1 MRWDRQ
7 NIFLLAG
14 PFRYKRR
21 GEFVTVGFVSTYFT
35 VILLGFEMFFFS
47 FFFFFFITGSSLYQA
62 GFHCMIKKRT
72 FSCGKSRRAKRYRV
86 RPILLVASLFL
97 LAVLLLDQNQKN
109 CFLINF

>member
-47 FFFFFFITGSSLYQA
+47 FFFFFFYNGVFVITGGVPLYD
-62 GFHCMIKKRT
+62 KKENFFLREIPK
-72 FSCGKSRRAKRYRV
+72 GKKVQGS
-86 RPILLVASLFL
+86 PH
-97 LAVLLLDQNQKN
+97 LARCVVVFVG
-109 CFLINF
+109 CITS